1 MYIIYHDHEVEV
13 NGRPGYGQKKSVDR
27 RYWSIDGNSGYPYW
41 SHMIESAKHFGNF
54 DEAHDLIRG
63 KEFTVRS
70 GRYPAT
76 MLHGALGLCNTKIVG
91 TVTICV
97 GEIVIKTVDS
107 ITYKDCIQVPTL
119 RETALA
125 KLTDDEKKALGL

>member
-1 MYIIYHDHEVEV
+1 MFIIYHDHETNNSINIRKNSVE
-13 NGRPGYGQKKSVDR
+13 R
-27 RYWSIDGNSGYPYW
+27 RYWSEDSNSGYPYW
-41 SHMIESAKHFGNF
+41 SHMIESAKHFGSF

-63 KEFTVRS
+63 KEFTVRN

-97 GEIVIKTVDS
+97 GVIVVNAVDS
-107 ITYKDCIQVPTL
+107 ITYTDCVQVPTL

-125 KLTDDEKKALGL
+125 KLTEEEKKALGL